1 MIKPDKVMPTDQLR
15 LKYVKSLQTN
25 RTRREQD
32 ITVTP
37 ELSPGMVIL
46 INTLRGWSSKNQTI
60 PMILITKSQIRLYRE
75 RNGNVSNTLTA
86 CLVARLGS
94 EKKTLWRRC
103 SGGLPHVQTSTRDR

>member
-46 INTLRGWSSKNQTI
+46 INTLRGWLIHEQKPDDPYDFDNEVSDSS
-60 PMILITKSQIRLYRE
+60 LS
-75 RNGNVSNTLTA
+75 G
-86 CLVARLGS
+86 
-94 EKKTLWRRC
+94 KKRKRK
-103 SGGLPHVQTSTRDR
+103 